1 MALYKQALQQ
11 YLKIHNEE
19 TDFMPERFAAEHRG
33 ARLASH
39 ILLLG
44 IGVFFVL
51 FVIWAAFAR
60 LDEVTRGMGKIIT
73 SSQNQMIS
81 NLEGGIV
88 AQILVREGE
97 IVEKDQVLL
106 VINNT
111 MAQSDYQ
118 AARIKYLNIL
128 AAVQRLDAEF
138 RGTNPVFPDE
148 ITKEVPDA
156 IRNELAQFQSRQSQ
170 FRSGTDILQ
179 SQVSQKQQELAEI
192 STSIDSA
199 NRSLAVAKQQ
209 RDIAQRGVQQGVTS
223 RMELLS
229 IEREISELQSRLDQ
243 ARAAQP
249 RARGAIQEAQQR
261 IADKRAVFRSEV
273 SNELT
278 QKKAEL
284 ATLEQMI
291 KASRDRVA
299 RTEVR
304 SPLRGTVKQLRVNT
318 VGGVV
323 KPGEDLVE
331 IVPIEE
337 VLLVEARIRPSDIAF
352 IRPQQEA
359 MVKITA
365 YDFGIYGGLK
375 AKVEDI
381 SADTIVDERGESYYR
396 VRLRSYDSTFKGNRE
411 ALPIIPGMTAQVDV
425 LTGEKTVLEYLLKP
439 FIKARENA
447 LSER

>member
-1 MALYKQALQQ
+1 MYKQVLQQ
-11 YLKIHNEE
+11 YLRIHEEE
-19 TDFMPERFAAEHRG
+19 TDFMPERFAASHRG

-44 IGVFFVL
+44 IGVFFVV
-51 FVIWAAFAR
+51 FIVWAAFASV
-60 LDEVTRGMGKIIT
+60 DEVTRGQGKIIT
-73 SSQNQMIS
+73 SSHMQTIS

-88 AQILVREGE
+88 EQILTREGQ

-106 VINNT
+106 VITNT
-111 MAQSDYQ
+111 LAESDYN

-128 AAVQRLDAEF
+128 ASVQRLDAEF

-148 ITKEVPDA
+148 IMKETPDA
-156 IRNELAQFQSRQSQ
+156 VRNEMAQFQSRQSQ
-170 FRSGTDILQ
+170 LRSSIDILM
-179 SQVSQKQQELAEI
+179 SQVSQKQQELSEYATSAD
-192 STSIDSA
+192 STK
-199 NRSLAVAKQQ
+199 RSLDVAQQQ

-229 IEREISELQSRLDQ
+229 IEREISELQSRLNQ
-243 ARAAQP
+243 AVAAQP
-249 RARGAIQEAQQR
+249 RARAAINEAQQR
-261 IADKRAVFRSEV
+261 IADKRASFRSEV

-284 ATLEQMI
+284 ATLTQTI
-291 KASRDRVA
+291 TASRDRVA
-299 RTEVR
+299 RTDVR
-304 SPLRGTVKQLRVNT
+304 SPVKGTVKQLKVNT

-331 IVPIEE
+331 IVPFDD

-352 IRPQQEA
+352 IRPDQEA

-365 YDFGIYGGLK
+365 YDFAVYGGLK

-396 VRLRSYDSTFKGNRE
+396 VRLRAYDNTFKGNRE
-411 ALPIIPGMTAQVDV
+411 TLPIIPGMTTQVDV
-425 LTGEKTVLEYLLKP
+425 LTGDKTVLEYLLKP